1 MNQNII
7 NNNIFDQFIPSIIY
21 NIPISLIG
29 ALLALVWI
37 LLLPNTH
44 WAHNRTNIINNS
56 TESLSDN
63 FFPGGNYTQ
72 NLWQT
77 LLFATFLLVLSFNVF
92 SLIPYTFAPT
102 SHLSFT
108 FSLSLPIWLSI
119 QLIGILSNWKNKL
132 SHLVP
137 TGTPIYLIPFMVFIE
152 TISLLIQPLT
162 LGFRLGANL
171 LAGHL
176 LIFLCSCVVW
186 EAINTNFLGSLSF
199 TLLFLLFFL
208 EIAVAFI
215 QAGVF
220 LILTKQYLEENTH

>member
-1 MNQNII
+1 ML
-7 NNNIFDQFIPSIIY
+7 NNIFDQFIPSTILSV
-21 NIPISLIG
+21 PLTLAG
-29 ALLALVWI
+29 GVLALIWI
-37 LLLPNTH
+37 IIIPNTH
-44 WAHNRTNIINNS
+44 WLNSRINGISNSLEAIFSQIFSSTNS
-56 TESLSDN
+56 
-63 FFPGGNYTQ
+63 TQ
-72 NLWQT
+72 NLWTQW
-77 LLFATFLLVLSFNVF
+77 LFTTFILILGFNIC

-102 SHLSFT
+102 SHLSIT

-119 QLIGILSNWKNKL
+119 QSIGFILNWKAKL

-137 TGTPIYLIPFMVFIE
+137 NGTPAILIPFMVIVE
-152 TISLLIQPLT
+152 TISLTIQPMT

-186 EAINTNFLGSLSF
+186 ECINLSTWGIVSFL
-199 TLLFLLFFL
+199 LLFILFAL

-220 LILTKQYLEENTH
+220 FMLSKQYLEENTH